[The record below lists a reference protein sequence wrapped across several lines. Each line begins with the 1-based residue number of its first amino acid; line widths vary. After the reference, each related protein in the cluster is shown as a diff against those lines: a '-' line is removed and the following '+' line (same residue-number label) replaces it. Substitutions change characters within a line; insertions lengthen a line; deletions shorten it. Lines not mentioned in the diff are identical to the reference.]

1 MTSHA
6 LSFWRACSAVGRSD
20 ATSFV
25 SWAHKSWYSLG
36 TSVIDYLKKYNAHFA
51 KYKS

>member
-6 LSFWRACSAVGRSD
+6 LSFWRASSFLRACSAVGRSD

-36 TSVIDYLKKYNAHFA
+36 TSVIDGC
-51 KYKS
+51 SGGVR